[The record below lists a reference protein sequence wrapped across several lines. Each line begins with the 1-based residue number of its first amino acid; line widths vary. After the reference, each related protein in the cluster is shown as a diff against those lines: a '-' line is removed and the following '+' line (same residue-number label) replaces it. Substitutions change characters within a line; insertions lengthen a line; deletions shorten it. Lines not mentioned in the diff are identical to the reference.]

1 MHSVDTLEVTLA
13 GKDVGTV
20 DQKGHT
26 GVDDV
31 LNGQAQSGDGHRER
45 DSGLGAL
52 TQLNSEG
59 AGEHTANRLI
69 GRHVSA
75 DGDRTHEEQL
85 EARTDGEAGLQVPED
100 YADERAQNDRA
111 ERIERT
117 ELIIELTEGS
127 DKSDEDRLNK
137 HCSSL

>member
-1 MHSVDTLEVTLA
+1 M
-13 GKDVGTV
+13 
-20 DQKGHT
+20 
-26 GVDDV
+26 
-31 LNGQAQSGDGHRER
+31 
-45 DSGLGAL
+45 
-52 TQLNSEG
+52 
-59 AGEHTANRLI
+59 
-69 GRHVSA
+69 
-75 DGDRTHEEQL
+75 
-85 EARTDGEAGLQVPED
+85 ARPDCRSPED